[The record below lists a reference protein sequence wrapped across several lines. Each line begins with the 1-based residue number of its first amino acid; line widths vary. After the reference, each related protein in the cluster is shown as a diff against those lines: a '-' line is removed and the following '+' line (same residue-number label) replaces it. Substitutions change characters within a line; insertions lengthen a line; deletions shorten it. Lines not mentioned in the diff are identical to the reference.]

1 MLNALRRLMY
11 HFSEEAQR
19 KRREQ
24 AMNAYLGQAKDRVHL
39 EQLET
44 QWFKMNGYK

>member
-1 MLNALRRLMY
+1 MLNVIRKLMY

-19 KRREQ
+19 KRRQ
-24 AMNAYLGQAKDRVHL
+24 KAMDDYLGLSKDRVHL

-44 QWFKMNGYK
+44 QWFKMNGYR